1 MKVSNKQ
8 LLEAIKQLFPN
19 AQVVAD
25 DDETVSSIDEIISM
39 LDASREPIL
48 KDRLRDSMHKELKG
62 EWSGALLRKLM
73 RQTGV
78 SESALSSLDKDEDR
92 IKAAVNFI
100 LEKAS
105 ASQPDIQKTISDI
118 TAENAKALDAMK
130 ADYEG
135 KLSESKKKY
144 EAKEIGAFI
153 SEQIDS
159 MPIRQGIDKKVLAKI
174 VMAEICNAHDVGFDY
189 NDNKV
194 VVNKKGAS
202 TPSLNKAGNGLFS
215 WTEAITDILTP
226 LGSIAHDTGGVNPAE
241 AMGGFGKNN
250 NVNNGQQNNGD
261 ASLSDIN
268 AAVAAAVGQN

>member
-130 ADYEG
+130 A
-135 KLSESKKKY
+135 LS
-144 EAKEIGAFI
+144 
-153 SEQIDS
+153 
-159 MPIRQGIDKKVLAKI
+159 
-174 VMAEICNAHDVGFDY
+174 
-189 NDNKV
+189 
-194 VVNKKGAS
+194 
-202 TPSLNKAGNGLFS
+202 
-215 WTEAITDILTP
+215 
-226 LGSIAHDTGGVNPAE
+226 
-241 AMGGFGKNN
+241 
-250 NVNNGQQNNGD
+250 
-261 ASLSDIN
+261 
-268 AAVAAAVGQN
+268 